1 MDGRVIAVAPLALGY
16 VLDGW
21 LGDPRWLPHPV
32 VGFGHAIGAGERWL
46 NRGAACVR
54 FLTGSVLALGLVGGV
69 YFLTAW
75 ALAAAAH
82 WHVGAGVALA
92 TVGVFFG
99 LANRTLISEGQAVFR
114 ALDESLDAGRKR
126 LAWIVGRDTAH
137 LDAQQVRTAV
147 FETMAENLCDGV
159 VAPLFYYALGGVPA
173 MMAYKMVN
181 TLDSMIGHHDARHE
195 WFGKMA
201 ARLDDLANLIPARL
215 TALLMVLVAASV
227 RGARFAW
234 KYGLAHASP
243 NSGYPEAALAGILDV
258 RFGGPHTYDGEL
270 VEKPWIGENARA
282 IASCEVERVVRINHA
297 VCAAAVGIAGVL
309 HAVAPSGTL
318 LGIFHP

>member
-1 MDGRVIAVAPLALGY
+1 L
-16 VLDGW
+16 
-21 LGDPRWLPHPV
+21 
-32 VGFGHAIGAGERWL
+32 
-46 NRGAACVR
+46 
-54 FLTGSVLALGLVGGV
+54 S
-69 YFLTAW
+69 
-75 ALAAAAH
+75 
-82 WHVGAGVALA
+82 
-92 TVGVFFG
+92 
-99 LANRTLISEGQAVFR
+99 
-114 ALDESLDAGRKR
+114 
-126 LAWIVGRDTAH
+126 WIVGRDTAH

-147 FETMAENLCDGV
+147 CETMAENLCDGV

-195 WFGKMA
+195 WFGKTA
-201 ARLDDLANLIPARL
+201 ARLDDLANLVPARL
-215 TALLMVLVAASV
+215 TALLMMLVAGSA

-234 KYGLAHASP
+234 KYGRAHSSP

-270 VEKPWIGENARA
+270 VEKPWIGENARM
-282 IASCEVERVVRINHA
+282 IASGEVERVARINHA